1 MCSWQAI
8 LLLLAVLLAAPVGV
22 CLLARHP
29 SKYAAGLIGN
39 HAVGIPLALLVLFVF
54 AFVSLRCGALEIGN
68 QTAWN
73 AIFSYDSSDF
83 RQTIVRELR
92 LQRTIIGIVAGMSLA
107 VSGVLIQGVTRNPL
121 GSPGILGI
129 NAGAAFAIVTAI
141 FLVGLDT
148 PLQYI
153 WFAFA
158 GALGAAVLV
167 YLIGSAGRSGATP
180 VKLALSGIIITT
192 LFGSWTTALLL
203 LDQETLDEARFWL
216 AGSISGRGTEEIMFL
231 FPVVIAALLAGILMG
246 RQVNVMALGE
256 EVASGLGQRTALVR
270 IAAGACVVV
279 LAGSAVAIAGPIAFV
294 GLAIPHMVRSLVGP
308 DYRWI
313 LLYSAILGPCLLL
326 GADIVG
332 RIALRPQEL
341 PVGVVTAAVGVP
353 ILLWLVRFSRLS
365 KL

>member
-1 MCSWQAI
+1 MCSWPAI
-8 LLLLAVLLAAPVGV
+8 LLLIAVLIAAPVGV
-22 CLLARHP
+22 CVFARHP

-39 HAVGIPLALLVLFVF
+39 HAIGIPAALLALLLVVF
-54 AFVSLRCGALEIGN
+54 ISLRCGALEIGN
-68 QTAWN
+68 ATAWK
-73 AIFSYDSSDF
+73 AIFSYDPSDIQ
-83 RQTIVRELR
+83 QTIVRELR
-92 LQRTIIGIVAGMSLA
+92 LQRTIIGVIAGMCLA

-129 NAGAAFAIVTAI
+129 NSGAAFAIVTAI
-141 FLVGLDT
+141 FLIGLDT
-148 PLQYI
+148 PAQYI

-167 YLIGSAGRSGATP
+167 YLIGSAGRSGPTP
-180 VKLALSGIIITT
+180 VKLALSGIVITT

-216 AGSISGRGTEEIMFL
+216 AGSISGRNTDEIMFL
-231 FPVVIAALLAGILMG
+231 LPVVIATLLVGILMG
-246 RQVNVMALGE
+246 RQVNIMALGE
-256 EVASGLGQRTALVR
+256 EVASGLGQRTTLIR

-279 LAGSAVAIAGPIAFV
+279 LAGTAVAIAGPVAFV
-294 GLAIPHMVRSLVGP
+294 GLAIPHMVRSLVGT